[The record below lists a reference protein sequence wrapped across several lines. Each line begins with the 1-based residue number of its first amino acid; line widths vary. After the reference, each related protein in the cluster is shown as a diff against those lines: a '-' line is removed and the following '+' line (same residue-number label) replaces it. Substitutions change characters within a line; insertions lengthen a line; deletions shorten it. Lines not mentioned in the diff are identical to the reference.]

1 MVAET
6 STMLCSVYHL
16 YFSPYRVFQLSRM
29 PLQTVFSIPSRGISQ
44 AENGDHA
51 LRWDLSPAE
60 IKAQTDNLI
69 NRTKSAYDH
78 IGSLDVETVSV
89 QNALLPL
96 ANAKFNYAGTYNVFT
111 TTNVPHTMLYVFM
124 YIYILTLFVFILLQ
138 PHAMF
143 LISPSLCRPARRCD
157 PQAPRR
163 RKSWLSLTWK

>member
-1 MVAET
+1 
-6 STMLCSVYHL
+6 MLCSANQPNHL

-29 PLQTVFSIPSRGISQ
+29 PLQTVFSIPRRGISQ

-111 TTNVPHTMLYVFM
+111 STNVPHTMLYVFM
-124 YIYILTLFVFILLQ
+124 YIYIY
-138 PHAMF
+138 
-143 LISPSLCRPARRCD
+143 
-157 PQAPRR
+157 
-163 RKSWLSLTWK
+163 